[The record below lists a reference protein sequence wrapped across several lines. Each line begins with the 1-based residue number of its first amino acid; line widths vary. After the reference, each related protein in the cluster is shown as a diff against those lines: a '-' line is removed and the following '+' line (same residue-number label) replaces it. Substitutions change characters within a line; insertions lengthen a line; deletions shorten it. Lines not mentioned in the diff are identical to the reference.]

1 MPCDSSIDFFD
12 RLPGI
17 TSLGVELEFVCDS
30 MGFVIEP
37 FGFGAFDEVP

>member
-1 MPCDSSIDFFD
+1 VILALISLIGC
-12 RLPGI
+12 LPGI
-17 TSLGVELEFVCDS
+17 ASSGVELEFVCNS